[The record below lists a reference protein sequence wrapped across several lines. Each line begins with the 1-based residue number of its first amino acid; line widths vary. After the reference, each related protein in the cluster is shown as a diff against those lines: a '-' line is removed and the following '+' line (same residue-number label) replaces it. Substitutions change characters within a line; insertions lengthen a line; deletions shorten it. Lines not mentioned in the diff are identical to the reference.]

1 MFTMEERKIL
11 QEGDVMIRV
20 LMVGYNGAN
29 NTGAEALLLSDIADV
44 RAALGPDVHITVPSL
59 NPANL
64 RRYLAEGPRIRIAPM
79 PTLFFGTIRRLVRE
93 SDLVLLVEGSTYM
106 DTWGSPLLWAYL
118 WATRCAAKL
127 GRPCLAY
134 AVDAGTL
141 RPANARL
148 VRRVAS
154 RTNLIITRTRA
165 AAGRLRAVGV
175 TAPILS
181 TADNAFTFQPRE
193 ADRDRAAREW
203 PLAAGGVVG
212 LATVDFSLFPAV
224 MRPWGPRERCYKWP
238 YFFSASPGRTQ
249 SSQALAR
256 GYASLADYV
265 VERTGKAVA
274 LICME
279 QLDEALA
286 GQVLRG
292 MKYAESARIF
302 SARRY
307 DASQMACLLRGLDL
321 LVTSRYHAAVLS
333 LAAGVPQVAVHHD
346 TRLATL
352 YADLGL
358 KDEWFMDPGSAEGLA
373 SASAAGQLFAWMRDR
388 VDALLA
394 NPGLQKE
401 SLGGGYAEHLALARQ
416 NRTLLEKFV
425 VDSGLRRAPTDM
437 HSGNG
442 GDKWVA

>member
-1 MFTMEERKIL
+1 MT
-11 QEGDVMIRV
+11 RV

-29 NTGAEALLLSDIADV
+29 NTGAEALLASDIEDV
-44 RAALGPDVHITVPSL
+44 RAVLGPTAHITVPSL

-64 RRYLAEGPRIRIAPM
+64 RRYLAEGPTLRIVAM

-106 DTWGSPLLWAYL
+106 DTWGSPLLWAFL
-118 WATRCAAKL
+118 WATHCAAKM
-127 GRPCLAY
+127 GKPCLAY

-141 RPANARL
+141 KPVNARL

-154 RTNLIITRTRA
+154 RTGLIVTRNRA
-165 AAGRLRAVGV
+165 AGGRLRAVGV

-181 TADNAFTFQPRE
+181 TADNAFTFQTRE
-193 ADRDRAAREW
+193 TDRGRVAREW
-203 PLAAGGVVG
+203 PRAAGGVVG
-212 LATVDFSLFPAV
+212 LAMVNFHLFPAV
-224 MRPWGPRERCYKWP
+224 MRLWGPRALCYKWP
-238 YFFSASPGRTQ
+238 YYFASSAERTR
-249 SSQALAR
+249 SSEMLAR
-256 GYASLADYV
+256 GYASLADHV
-265 VERTGKAVA
+265 VESTGKAVA
-274 LICME
+274 LISME

-286 GQVLRG
+286 EKVLQR
-292 MKYAESARIF
+292 MRHPESARKF
-302 SARRY
+302 SARLY

-358 KDEWFMDPGSAEGLA
+358 KEKWFMDPGAADGLA
-373 SASAAGQLFAWMRDR
+373 SGFTALKLFKWMSRR
-388 VDALLA
+388 VDVLLA

-401 SLGGGYAEHLALARQ
+401 PLSRGYAEHLALAQQ
-416 NRTLLEKFV
+416 NRKLLGEFV
-425 VDSGLRRAPTDM
+425 CGRGLCPDLSNTTA
-437 HSGNG
+437 NG
-442 GDKWVA
+442 VAEWVA